1 MSNEDK
7 SYPYKNLY
15 PKIVI
20 TRGEDDSSFFDITE
34 KDEHNEYWS
43 LDHNT
48 MKYFEEIE
56 EIEAP
61 NDWEDFYRINEGFLY
76 HSQYIEFNNQC
87 YELVRK
93 KLGEYLDELFQI
105 LSTTNGK
112 DNAREGRN
120 FNDALS
126 QSRRY

>member
-7 SYPYKNLY
+7 FRPKRNLY
-15 PKIVI
+15 PKFYIDK
-20 TRGEDDSSFFDITE
+20 GEDNSSFFDITE
-34 KDEHNEYWS
+34 RDENSEYWS
-43 LDHNT
+43 LDHET
-48 MKYFEEIE
+48 MKYFEEID

-61 NDWEDFYRINEGFLY
+61 TDWEDFYRINEGFQY
-76 HSQYIEFNNQC
+76 HSQYRQYNSQC
-87 YELVRK
+87 YELVRT

-112 DNAREGRN
+112 NNAREGRN

>member
-7 SYPYKNLY
+7 FRPKRNLY

-34 KDEHNEYWS
+34 KDEHKEYWS

-61 NDWEDFYRINEGFLY
+61 NDWKI
-76 HSQYIEFNNQC
+76 
-87 YELVRK
+87 
-93 KLGEYLDELFQI
+93 
-105 LSTTNGK
+105 STG
-112 DNAREGRN
+112 
-120 FNDALS
+120 
-126 QSRRY
+126 